1 MSISAWKWES
11 ASCQSDLVERH
22 WLEARRKYVLPV
34 VQRASPV
41 GHGHRR
47 SADGNRRSGN
57 AERRGSDPQSE
68 TPMGIGD
75 RPMDFAEAPMAF
87 VEAPTSFG
95 KAPSPACEYV
105 VNLELA
111 GRAFPGSSTCH
122 CVAPEIGE
130 KCRRAPFFRAALA
143 SPPACPEE
151 SAERRPFP
159 CTTSPRYGSCWATG
173 A

>member
-1 MSISAWKWES
+1 MSLSAWKWES

-95 KAPSPACEYV
+95 KAPSPRKRPDVSTLDRLLVCYGADVER
-105 VNLELA
+105 L
-111 GRAFPGSSTCH
+111 GRALKEVRDKRVAKSSPSDPKITAI
-122 CVAPEIGE
+122 VKEVLLQLGYPV
-130 KCRRAPFFRAALA
+130 PD
-143 SPPACPEE
+143 PPD
-151 SAERRPFP
+151 
-159 CTTSPRYGSCWATG
+159 
-173 A
+173 